1 MSTDKGDDTVEE
13 TTEDIVEEQAPDDAA
28 PEEQAPEEQ
37 APEDAAPEDAPDDGG
52 ADEPAEAADH
62 VEPEDLTDDM
72 VAGGGDYGG
81 FDASDPESMMHTASE
96 ALNAAVGGVDPHTNG
111 GGEAPSDNG
120 GDGHTDVAIAS
131 LCQSYAHALSIA
143 FHDAVQQQQRRS
155 ALAQAAL
162 ARAIEQ
168 IQAAESGDF
177 EEKLAQLKKGLDVV
191 GGASGDDMTVF
202 SDLADQFQSAASKL
216 MDVRERMGG

>member
-1 MSTDKGDDTVEE
+1 MIAGDQD
-13 TTEDIVEEQAPDDAA
+13 QA
-28 PEEQAPEEQ
+28 
-37 APEDAAPEDAPDDGG
+37 
-52 ADEPAEAADH
+52 
-62 VEPEDLTDDM
+62 
-72 VAGGGDYGG
+72 G

-96 ALNAAVGGVDPHTNG
+96 ALKAVMDDMNPHTSG
-111 GGEAPSDNG
+111 GDGPSANG
-120 GDGHTDVAIAS
+120 GDAHTDVAIAS

-162 ARAIEQ
+162 ALAIEQ

-216 MDVRERMGG
+216 IDVRKRMGG

>member
-1 MSTDKGDDTVEE
+1 MSTDNEDDTVEE
-13 TTEDIVEEQAPDDAA
+13 ATEEVVEEQGPEDA
-28 PEEQAPEEQ
+28 
-37 APEDAAPEDAPDDGG
+37 APEDAAPEDA
-52 ADEPAEAADH
+52 ATEPAEPEDH
-62 VEPEDLTDDM
+62 AQPEDLTDDM
-72 VAGGGDYGG
+72 VAGGEDQGG

-96 ALNAAVGGVDPHTNG
+96 ALNAAMDGMDPHT
-111 GGEAPSDNG
+111 SG
-120 GDGHTDVAIAS
+120 GDRPADSGGDAHTDVAIAS

-168 IQAAESGDF
+168 IQAADSGDF

-216 MDVRERMGG
+216 IDVRERMGG

>member
-1 MSTDKGDDTVEE
+1 MSTDKDKDVVEE
-13 TTEDIVEEQAPDDAA
+13 TTEEIVEEQAKEDAEPREGDPDDAA
-28 PEEQAPEEQ
+28 NEESP
-37 APEDAAPEDAPDDGG
+37 
-52 ADEPAEAADH
+52 
-62 VEPEDLTDDM
+62 VEPEDLTDDEL
-72 VAGGGDYGG
+72 AGGGDYGG
-81 FDASDPESMMHTASE
+81 FEAGDPDAMMHSASE
-96 ALNAAVGGVDPHTNG
+96 ALDAAMTGMDPHT
-111 GGEAPSDNG
+111 SG
-120 GDGHTDVAIAS
+120 GDMHTDVAIAS

-168 IQAAESGDF
+168 IQDADSGDF

-202 SDLADQFQSAASKL
+202 TDLADQFQSAASKL
-216 MDVRERMGG
+216 IDVRERMGGQ